1 MFISQNIVMFI
12 NIVLSHT
19 SCYNVHSLKA
29 TSHGSRMKIQNAQST
44 CSTFRIIT
52 LNLRKPWWL
61 RVRTLTTE
69 HPHNQKAPNCSY
81 DCT

>member
-61 RVRTLTTE
+61 R
-69 HPHNQKAPNCSY
+69 A
-81 DCT
+81 